1 MPRVP
6 LILTNKTFKN
16 LTDLENHIV
25 ECIIKSDG
33 YVSDCDG
40 SVWVEYGRLTIDCDY
55 SIVSEGYYDND
66 YFDGTGVFEE
76 TYYNFSIDEL
86 KVYDEDGNDVEVN
99 VEAIERELNQR

>member
-1 MPRVP
+1 M
-6 LILTNKTFKN
+6 
-16 LTDLENHIV
+16 TDLENHIV

-40 SVWVEYGRLTIDCDY
+40 SVLVEYGRLTIDCDY